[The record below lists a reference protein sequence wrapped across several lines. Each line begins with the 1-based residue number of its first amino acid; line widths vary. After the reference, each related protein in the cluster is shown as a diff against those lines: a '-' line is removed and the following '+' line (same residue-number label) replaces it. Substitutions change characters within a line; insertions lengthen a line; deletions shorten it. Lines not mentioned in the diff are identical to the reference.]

1 MRLLATIAA
10 LAVIMIPTAA
20 MPACGDRGGPGYRG
34 PTGKCVGWAEF
45 SRVCGNP
52 PEKRCTAEN
61 VQERGDVR
69 KSASRK
75 GGDDQIDVEVKE

>member
-1 MRLLATIAA
+1 MRLLATVAA
-10 LAVIMIPTAA
+10 LAVAMFPTAA

-52 PEKRCTAEN
+52 PEKRVRGERTCRSAATA
-61 VQERGDVR
+61 G
-69 KSASRK
+69 SRQA
-75 GGDDQIDVEVKE
+75 GEPVTTRSTSR